1 MTNKKLQSE
10 SDHDNIEEFIWIGKI
25 SSNGFLKPNEVKVLK
40 FNASIS
46 KYGIYNLNKWSI
58 KVKTQQY
65 SPDMTIIK
73 EDIIFDES
81 NIKDT
86 ENLYMQNSTNVY
98 NVNVIN
104 NPN

>member
-1 MTNKKLQSE
+1 
-10 SDHDNIEEFIWIGKI
+10 
-25 SSNGFLKPNEVKVLK
+25 
-40 FNASIS
+40 
-46 KYGIYNLNKWSI
+46 
-58 KVKTQQY
+58 
-65 SPDMTIIK
+65 MTIIK